1 MPVHRK
7 FTTFLEK
14 RVYSTCNIHTP
25 LLFRKSIKSCLV
37 RNFTAGDCPRLA
49 TLDID
54 AEEVDNAEEPDEV
67 EGEEDKGGVEGV
79 GAAAEEGLD
88 EAAPVSGVP
97 VALDSPAV

>member
-1 MPVHRK
+1 M
-7 FTTFLEK
+7 
-14 RVYSTCNIHTP
+14 
-25 LLFRKSIKSCLV
+25 

-54 AEEVDNAEEPDEV
+54 ADEVDSAEEPDEV
-67 EGEEDKGGVEGV
+67 EGEDDKGGVEGV